1 MTEMVRVFSDRDLAA
16 RLGEAAHARY
26 ADWHSTAPEFAQ
38 QMRGLVDV
46 TLERA
51 SS

>member
-1 MTEMVRVFSDRDLAA
+1 MTELVRVFSDRDLAV

-38 QMRGLVDV
+38 QMRALVDV

-51 SS
+51 